1 MLSKSVQSVI
11 RDALMEAHRRR
22 HDLLTVEHVLFALT
36 NSMRGRILLEGSGAS
51 VAVLREQLEE
61 FFNREMEAVPLAGNH
76 EVAQTEGVQRVLE
89 RALSH
94 IRSAGR
100 DTVELGDLLISI
112 MDEEESYANYY
123 LRKQGVERLD
133 VLTFVSHGMDEGGG
147 SKGAGQGGET
157 EDKEGKAD
165 PLAQYAV
172 DLTARAREG
181 KIDPLVGRVTE
192 LDRAVEVLCRRRKNN
207 PLFVG
212 DPGVGKTALA
222 EGLALR
228 IVEGNVPEMFAKA
241 QLFALDMGLLL
252 AGTRYRG
259 DFESRLKAVVQRLQ
273 ELPEAILFI
282 DEIHTIVGAGSTSGG
297 SMDASNLLKPVL
309 ANGELRCIGSTTY
322 EEFRNHFEKDRA
334 LARRFQ
340 RIDLTEP
347 SPDECLAIIQGLEK
361 RYADFH
367 KVRYSPVAIK
377 AMVDLTARHV
387 RDRLLPDKAIDVLDE
402 SGAAVRLGR
411 SVQTGSN
418 KKTAARSASKSA
430 AGGKAPRPLV
440 GVGDVERIVA
450 RMAGIPVRTVSGTER
465 NRLATLEKD
474 LKGHVF
480 GQDAAIELT
489 VRAILRARA
498 GLGQEQRPAGAF
510 LFYGP
515 TGVGKTEVARSLA
528 KLMGVEFLRY
538 DMSEYME
545 KHSVSRLIGAP
556 PGYVGFDQGGLLTEA
571 VRKAPYSVVLLDEV
585 EKAHPDI
592 FNVLLQVM
600 DYATLTDNT
609 GRKTDFSHVILIMT
623 SNAGAFDMSRQA
635 MGFGGASRQDAAH
648 KGLKAV
654 ENTFSPEF
662 RNRLDALVPFGSLTE
677 DMMLRIVDKFVG
689 EIVHSLEQRHVDLEL
704 SLTARQWLAR
714 KGFDPAMGA
723 RPLRR
728 LLRTELEDK
737 LAHEL
742 LFGSLAKGGSVRLD
756 VVEDALV
763 LKSSKPAKAPAKAG
777 VEKKATSARSASVG
791 KPAKAA
797 SVSAKSEASGKGSPA
812 ARSGAKGTSGTS
824 AKSSAARKKTGAA
837 EPKTAAKK
845 PPKSKA

>member
-1 MLSKSVQSVI
+1 MLSKNVQLVI

-36 NSMRGRILLEGSGAS
+36 NSMKGRIILEGSGAS
-51 VAVLREQLEE
+51 VPVLREQLEE
-61 FFNREMEAVPLAGNH
+61 FFNKELETVSLAEKH
-76 EVAQTEGVQRVLE
+76 EVAQTDSVQRVLE
-89 RALSH
+89 RALAH

-100 DTVELGDLLISI
+100 DAVELGDLLISI
-112 MDEEESYANYY
+112 MDEEESYAHFY

-133 VLTFVSHGMDEGGG
+133 VLTFISHGFDEGAG
-147 SKGAGQGGET
+147 SRGVEAGAEAGENG
-157 EDKEGKAD
+157 EAKPD
-165 PLAQYAV
+165 PLAQYTV
-172 DLTARAREG
+172 ELTARAREG
-181 KIDPLVGRVTE
+181 KIDPLVGRAAE

-228 IVEGNVPEMFAKA
+228 IVEGNIPDMFAKTK
-241 QLFALDMGLLL
+241 LYALDMGLLL

-259 DFESRLKAVVQRLQ
+259 DFEGRLKAVVQKLKEQ
-273 ELPEAILFI
+273 PDCILFI

-297 SMDASNLLKPVL
+297 SLDASNLLKPVL
-309 ANGELRCIGSTTY
+309 ANGEIRCIGSTTY
-322 EEFRNHFEKDRA
+322 EEYRNHFEKDRA

-347 SPDECLAIIQGLEK
+347 TAEECLGILEGLEPH
-361 RYADFH
+361 YAQYH
-367 KVRYSPVAIK
+367 HVRYSPAALK
-377 AMVDLTARHV
+377 AMVELTTRHV

-402 SGAAVRLGR
+402 TGAAVRLGR
-411 SVQTGSN
+411 GVTPAAKAG
-418 KKTAARSASKSA
+418 KKSKDA
-430 AGGKAPRPLV
+430 PLV
-440 GVGDVERIVA
+440 GVPDVERIVA
-450 RMAGIPVRTVSGTER
+450 RMAGIPVRTVSGKER

-474 LKGHVF
+474 LKNLVF
-480 GQDAAIELT
+480 GQEKAIELT

-556 PGYVGFDQGGLLTEA
+556 PGYVGFDQGGLMTEA
-571 VRKAPYSVVLLDEV
+571 VRKSPYSVVLLDEV

-623 SNAGAFDMSRQA
+623 SNAGAFEMSRPA
-635 MGFGGASRQDAAH
+635 MGFGGTAPQDAAH

-662 RNRLDALVPFGSLTE
+662 RNRLDALVPFSSLTE
-677 DMMLRIVDKFVG
+677 PMMLRIVDKFVA
-689 EIVHSLEQRHVDLEL
+689 EIRTSLEHRGVT
-704 SLTARQWLAR
+704 LTLAESARKWLAR

-728 LLRTELEDK
+728 LLRTELEDR

-742 LFGSLAKGGSVRLD
+742 LFGALKKGGTAKLGLKD
-756 VVEDALV
+756 DQLV
-763 LKSSKPAKAPAKAG
+763 LEHAGIAVKSRKPVPVDA
-777 VEKKATSARSASVG
+777 
-791 KPAKAA
+791 
-797 SVSAKSEASGKGSPA
+797 
-812 ARSGAKGTSGTS
+812 
-824 AKSSAARKKTGAA
+824 
-837 EPKTAAKK
+837 
-845 PPKSKA
+845 

>member
-1 MLSKSVQSVI
+1 MLSKNVQLVI

-36 NSMRGRILLEGSGAS
+36 NSMKGRIILEGSGAS
-51 VAVLREQLEE
+51 VPVLREQLEE
-61 FFNREMEAVPLAGNH
+61 FFNKELETVSLAEKH
-76 EVAQTEGVQRVLE
+76 EVAQTDSVQRVLE
-89 RALSH
+89 RALAH

-100 DTVELGDLLISI
+100 DAVELGDLLISI
-112 MDEEESYANYY
+112 MDEEESYAHFY

-133 VLTFVSHGMDEGGG
+133 VLTFISHGFDEGAG
-147 SKGAGQGGET
+147 SRGVEAGAEAGENG
-157 EDKEGKAD
+157 EAKPD
-165 PLAQYAV
+165 PLAQYTV
-172 DLTARAREG
+172 ELTARAREG
-181 KIDPLVGRVTE
+181 KIDPLVGRVAE

-228 IVEGNVPEMFAKA
+228 IVEGNIPDMFAKTK
-241 QLFALDMGLLL
+241 LYALDMGLLL

-259 DFESRLKAVVQRLQ
+259 DFEGRLKAVVQRLK
-273 ELPEAILFI
+273 EEPDCILFI

-297 SMDASNLLKPVL
+297 SLDASNLLKPVL
-309 ANGELRCIGSTTY
+309 ANGEIRCIGSTTY
-322 EEFRNHFEKDRA
+322 EEYRNHFEKDRA

-347 SPDECLAIIQGLEK
+347 TAEECLGILEGLEPH
-361 RYADFH
+361 YAQYH
-367 KVRYSPVAIK
+367 HVRYSPAALK
-377 AMVDLTARHV
+377 AMVELTTRHV

-402 SGAAVRLGR
+402 TGAAVRLGR
-411 SVQTGSN
+411 GVTPAAKAG
-418 KKTAARSASKSA
+418 KKSKDA
-430 AGGKAPRPLV
+430 PLV
-440 GVGDVERIVA
+440 GVPDVERIVA
-450 RMAGIPVRTVSGTER
+450 RMAGIPVRTVSGKER

-474 LKGHVF
+474 LKNLVF
-480 GQDAAIELT
+480 GQEKAIELT

-556 PGYVGFDQGGLLTEA
+556 PGYVGFDQGGLMTEA

-623 SNAGAFDMSRQA
+623 SNAGAFEMSRPA
-635 MGFGGASRQDAAH
+635 MGFGGTAPQDAAH

-662 RNRLDALVPFGSLTE
+662 RNRLDALVPFSSLTE
-677 DMMLRIVDKFVG
+677 PMMLRIVDKFVA
-689 EIVHSLEQRHVDLEL
+689 EIRTSLEHRGVT
-704 SLTARQWLAR
+704 LTLAESARKWLAR

-728 LLRTELEDK
+728 LLRTELEDR

-742 LFGSLAKGGSVRLD
+742 LFGALKKGGTAKLGLKD
-756 VVEDALV
+756 DQLV
-763 LKSSKPAKAPAKAG
+763 LEHAGIAVKSRKPVPVDA
-777 VEKKATSARSASVG
+777 
-791 KPAKAA
+791 
-797 SVSAKSEASGKGSPA
+797 
-812 ARSGAKGTSGTS
+812 
-824 AKSSAARKKTGAA
+824 
-837 EPKTAAKK
+837 
-845 PPKSKA
+845 

>member
-1 MLSKSVQSVI
+1 MLSKNVQLVI

-36 NSMRGRILLEGSGAS
+36 NSMKGRIILEGSGAS
-51 VAVLREQLEE
+51 VPVLREQLEE
-61 FFNREMEAVPLAGNH
+61 FFNKELETVSLAEKH
-76 EVAQTEGVQRVLE
+76 EVAQTDSVQRVLE
-89 RALSH
+89 RALAH

-100 DTVELGDLLISI
+100 DAVELGDLLISI
-112 MDEEESYANYY
+112 MDEEESYAHFY

-133 VLTFVSHGMDEGGG
+133 VLTFISHGFDEGAG
-147 SKGAGQGGET
+147 SRGVEAGAEAGENG
-157 EDKEGKAD
+157 EAKPD
-165 PLAQYAV
+165 PLAQYTV
-172 DLTARAREG
+172 ELTARAREG
-181 KIDPLVGRVTE
+181 KIDPLVGRVAE

-228 IVEGNVPEMFAKA
+228 IVEGNIPDMFAKTK
-241 QLFALDMGLLL
+241 LYALDMGLLL

-259 DFESRLKAVVQRLQ
+259 DFEGRLKAVVQRLK
-273 ELPEAILFI
+273 EEPDCILFI

-297 SMDASNLLKPVL
+297 SLDASNLLKPVL
-309 ANGELRCIGSTTY
+309 ANGEIRCIGSTTY
-322 EEFRNHFEKDRA
+322 EEYRNHFEKDRA

-347 SPDECLAIIQGLEK
+347 TVEECLGILEGLEPH
-361 RYADFH
+361 YAQYH
-367 KVRYSPVAIK
+367 HVRYSPAALK
-377 AMVDLTARHV
+377 AMVELTTRHV

-402 SGAAVRLGR
+402 TGAAVRLGR
-411 SVQTGSN
+411 GVTPAAKAG
-418 KKTAARSASKSA
+418 KKSKDA
-430 AGGKAPRPLV
+430 PLV
-440 GVGDVERIVA
+440 GVPDVERIVA
-450 RMAGIPVRTVSGTER
+450 RMAGIPVRTVSGKER

-474 LKGHVF
+474 LKNLVF
-480 GQDAAIELT
+480 GQEKAIELT

-556 PGYVGFDQGGLLTEA
+556 PGYVGFDQGGLMTEA

-623 SNAGAFDMSRQA
+623 SNAGAFEMSRPA
-635 MGFGGASRQDAAH
+635 MGFGGTAPQDAAH

-662 RNRLDALVPFGSLTE
+662 RNRLDALVPFSSLTE
-677 DMMLRIVDKFVG
+677 PMMLRIVDKFVA
-689 EIVHSLEQRHVDLEL
+689 EIRTSLEHRGVTLTL
-704 SLTARQWLAR
+704 SESARKWLAR

-728 LLRTELEDK
+728 LLRTELEDR

-742 LFGSLAKGGSVRLD
+742 LFGALKKGGTAKLGLKD
-756 VVEDALV
+756 DQLV
-763 LKSSKPAKAPAKAG
+763 LEHAG
-777 VEKKATSARSASVG
+777 IA
-791 KPAKAA
+791 
-797 SVSAKSEASGKGSPA
+797 AKS
-812 ARSGAKGTSGTS
+812 
-824 AKSSAARKKTGAA
+824 RKPVPVDA
-837 EPKTAAKK
+837 
-845 PPKSKA
+845 